1 MTVPDRTT
9 RTHLALAATL
19 LSGEDDGP
27 LPGSVSEQFIRCVK
41 PGCHCWRGQLHGPY
55 FYRIWRDAPQ
65 AGGKKGKGNKVY
77 VKAADVAG
85 VRARYEEYRV
95 MGQELRALRARRV
108 ALTTRLRL
116 QVRRSRRLRLP
127 AL

>member
-1 MTVPDRTT
+1 MPDRMTVPDRTT
-9 RTHLALAATL
+9 RTHLALATTL

-27 LPGSVSEQFIRCVK
+27 LPGSVSEQFIRCGK
-41 PGCHCWRGQLHGPY
+41 PGCHCRRGQLHGPY

-65 AGGKKGKGNKVY
+65 AGGKKGKVNKVY

-85 VRARYEEYRV
+85 VRA
-95 MGQELRALRARRV
+95 LRARRV
-108 ALTTRLRL
+108 ALTARLRL

>member
-1 MTVPDRTT
+1 MPDRMTVPDRTT

-27 LPGSVSEQFIRCVK
+27 LPGSVSEQFIRCGK
-41 PGCHCWRGQLHGPY
+41 PGCHCRRGQLHGPY

-85 VRARYEEYRV
+85 GGGRAARSTASWTRSCGRSVRA
-95 MGQELRALRARRV
+95 AWH
-108 ALTTRLRL
+108 
-116 QVRRSRRLRLP
+116 
-127 AL
+127 